1 MTLDVHL
8 SQLVDKHHR
17 IDEAIQEEVHR
28 PHPDDLLIADLKK
41 QKLRIKDEIAR
52 LKSELH

>member
-8 SQLVDKHHR
+8 SHLLDKHHR
-17 IDEAIQEEVHR
+17 IDEAIQAEAHR

-52 LKSELH
+52 LNSKPH